1 MPAQHMSS
9 APTRAVKLE
18 ECLHQAKFQHMDNP
32 QYLAMG
38 RPSRL
43 AMELLHQLMEPQ
55 RLHMDSPQLQ
65 RMDSQ
70 QHKTPMRSASNLAR

>member
-1 MPAQHMSS
+1 MPAQHMNL

-18 ECLHQAKFQHMDNP
+18 ERLHQAQFQHMDNP

-38 RPSRL
+38 HPSHL
-43 AMELLHQLMEPQ
+43 AMELLHRLMELQ
-55 RLHMDSPQLQ
+55 RLHMDSLQLQ
-65 RMDSQ
+65 RMDSH